1 MITRQMWMMGGAGLV
16 SVAVVAGLVATIR
29 PAPAPVETAPAPAA
43 AAPAPQPVTAP
54 PPIRPGGIDGLN
66 LNEAPA
72 KPAPTPSVVT
82 LGDPNAPKF
91 DVVRV
96 EPSGDAVVAG
106 TGRPG
111 AVVRLRAD
119 GVIIA
124 ESKIEAGG
132 QFVLLPKALAPGG
145 HLLSLETALGGG
157 APLASAQSVSVNVP
171 KDGKGEVIVALTEPD
186 KATVLLSDAVKSAL
200 AKPPAPS
207 RVIVPNAPASALPAT
222 GAPAANAGPR
232 IAIRTV
238 EVEDSGAFFATGLA
252 PPGAFV
258 RLYLNDAFVASVTA
272 APDGRWSLKI
282 ERGMQPG
289 QYAVRTDE
297 VNPASGAVVARAEVA
312 FVYPRR
318 AAPAPVSIPAPDP
331 RTAAAQT
338 GVNVPARG
346 PQTPAPPAAAAAKP
360 PQRRPAG
367 AAAAPARTADA
378 VVETLATA
386 KVASGDSLWRIS
398 RHVYGR
404 GFRYTQIYNA
414 NTRQIR
420 NPRMIFPGQ
429 ILVVPKTGPNRGGS
443 LPLPVSAQ
451 GKGRGEGLAARPQI
465 RRRPSQS
472 DAFHCHCGFP
482 ISPSR

>member
-200 AKPPAPS
+200 AK
-207 RVIVPNAPASALPAT
+207 LPRHR
-222 GAPAANAGPR
+222 GSSCR
-232 IAIRTV
+232 MLLR
-238 EVEDSGAFFATGLA
+238 
-252 PPGAFV
+252 
-258 RLYLNDAFVASVTA
+258 RLC
-272 APDGRWSLKI
+272 
-282 ERGMQPG
+282 
-289 QYAVRTDE
+289 
-297 VNPASGAVVARAEVA
+297 
-312 FVYPRR
+312 PRR
-318 AAPAPVSIPAPDP
+318 A
-331 RTAAAQT
+331 
-338 GVNVPARG
+338 
-346 PQTPAPPAAAAAKP
+346 
-360 PQRRPAG
+360 
-367 AAAAPARTADA
+367 
-378 VVETLATA
+378 
-386 KVASGDSLWRIS
+386 
-398 RHVYGR
+398 
-404 GFRYTQIYNA
+404 
-414 NTRQIR
+414 
-420 NPRMIFPGQ
+420 
-429 ILVVPKTGPNRGGS
+429 
-443 LPLPVSAQ
+443 
-451 GKGRGEGLAARPQI
+451 
-465 RRRPSQS
+465 RRRRMRGRASRSARWRWRTRAPFSPRAS
-472 DAFHCHCGFP
+472 RRRALSCGS
-482 ISPSR
+482 ISMMLLSPA